1 MYKNVLVTKNYSLK
15 RYIYSSLHVLLLVYV
30 SLSSAFRLRS
40 ILRTC
45 TYMYP
50 NYPLGTP
57 FFTTFLHYLPSVTT
71 SQLIISFHLKHSES
85 PLSSSSS
92 ILITSTVPSLIFD
105 LLMLP
110 FYHAL
115 ARLSLSAPLFHTTV
129 EF

>member
-15 RYIYSSLHVLLLVYV
+15 KYSSLHVLLLVYV

-45 TYMYP
+45 TCIQIT
-50 NYPLGTP
+50 LLALLSSRP
-57 FFTTFLHYLPSVTT
+57 FYYLPSVTT